1 MLGAN
6 GVRRYFVSVQTPSES
21 TGDGGFMGNW
31 AEVTADHGRIE
42 LAKSGRNRDLTE
54 GGADPAGRRIES
66 EPEFVRIYGQNP
78 AQYWGAINFS
88 PDHPTVSRVMA
99 ELYPKSGGEP
109 LDGVISV
116 TPAAFAAFLQL
127 TGPIEVPGYPER
139 LTPENAEQILL
150 FDQYVQ
156 FPKEQSEDRQGF
168 VSDAVNTLFDRLTS
182 GELPG
187 PSALAKELGPAV
199 ESRNLQLWSAHP
211 EEESLFERL
220 GAAGDA
226 TRDSVDSFGVVT
238 DNLNGNKID
247 WFLHRDMTYEAEW
260 DPKTGEVSGTVSVD
274 LHNEAPATGLPHS
287 IIGWG
292 GDVSLGQTPVA
303 DGENLMMVTMYA
315 TFPIDSITV
324 DGEPVDFTP
333 ETELGHHTGRFYLS
347 VPSGGTRRVVAHFT
361 GTAQPS
367 TQYVARPIRQPMV
380 NPDNITVRLALPSGW
395 AFSSVSG
402 GDGTGDGTATV
413 EATAA
418 DDIRLTAEAERSGSR
433 TLLDRL
439 RGIG

>member
-1 MLGAN
+1 
-6 GVRRYFVSVQTPSES
+6 
-21 TGDGGFMGNW
+21 MGNW

-42 LAKSGRNRDLTE
+42 LAKSGRNRELTE
-54 GGADPAGRRIES
+54 GGPDPAGRRIET

-116 TPAAFAAFLQL
+116 TPAAFAAFLEL
-127 TGPIEVPGYPER
+127 TGPIEVPGYPDK
-139 LTPENAEQILL
+139 LTSDNAEQILL
-150 FDQYVQ
+150 FDQYVK

-187 PSALAKELGPAV
+187 PRALAKELGPAV

-247 WFLHRDMTYEAEW
+247 WFLHRAMTYDAELGPE
-260 DPKTGEVSGTVSVD
+260 DGRRLRHRLGRPPQRGAGHS
-274 LHNEAPATGLPHS
+274 GLPHS

-303 DGENLMMVTMYA
+303 DGENFMMVTMYA

-324 DGEPVDFTP
+324 DGEAVDFTP

-347 VPSGGTRRVVAHFT
+347 VPSGGTRRVVAHFA
-361 GTAQPS
+361 GAAERS
-367 TQYVARPIRQPMV
+367 RQYVARPIRQPMV
-380 NPDNITVRLALPSGW
+380 NPDDITVRLVGCRTAGPSPR
-395 AFSSVSG
+395 STG
-402 GDGTGDGTATV
+402 GDGAGDSDRHGRSDRRRRHPAHRRRGT
-413 EATAA
+413 
-418 DDIRLTAEAERSGSR
+418 SGSR
-433 TLLDRL
+433 TVLDRL